1 MMMRARFSTQ
11 WPLWWLSSLC
21 VACSPAANDDLTQW
35 MAQAGQSLSTKI
47 EPLPEVQAF
56 NPKLYNPDGHLQ
68 DPFVPHKA
76 QLPSAALQPDL
87 QRRREP
93 LEAYPMEGIK
103 FVGVVSRKQKIFAT
117 VLTSDQQVFQVKP
130 GNYIGE
136 HFGLITAL
144 RLNPKTQRYEMQ
156 VKETIQDP
164 TSGEWAIQ
172 MTTLELQEKE

>member
-1 MMMRARFSTQ
+1 MMLRTLFSR
-11 WPLWWLSSLC
+11 LNVWLLGIVC
-21 VACSPAANDDLTQW
+21 VACGPAANDDLTQW
-35 MAQAGQSLSTKI
+35 MAQAGQNLSTKI

-117 VLTSDQQVFQVKP
+117 LLTSDQQVFQVKP

-144 RLNPKTQRYEMQ
+144 GLNPKTQRYEMH